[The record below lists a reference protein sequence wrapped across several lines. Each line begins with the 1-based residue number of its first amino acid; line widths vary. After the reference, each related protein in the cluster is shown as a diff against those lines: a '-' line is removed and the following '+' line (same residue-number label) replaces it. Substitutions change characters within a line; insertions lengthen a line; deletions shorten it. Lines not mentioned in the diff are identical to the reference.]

1 MKLKKIVAPVKLWKR
16 IVAYLIDVIIVNLII
31 VYPFR
36 DFFGNFENDIIV
48 KEIGPEIF
56 MVFFI
61 ISILT
66 ILYWAL
72 LEFFLKQS
80 IGKALL
86 NIYVRSTEKEL
97 KFWQCIVRNLSKIN
111 TLLLIIDSLNI
122 IFRKDYQRYLEKI
135 SNTEVVDGE

>member
-66 ILYWAL
+66 IL
-72 LEFFLKQS
+72 
-80 IGKALL
+80 
-86 NIYVRSTEKEL
+86 
-97 KFWQCIVRNLSKIN
+97 
-111 TLLLIIDSLNI
+111 LIIDSLNI

>member
-1 MKLKKIVAPVKLWKR
+1 MKLKKIVARVKLWKR

-80 IGKALL
+80 IGKAQKK
-86 NIYVRSTEKEL
+86 N
-97 KFWQCIVRNLSKIN
+97 
-111 TLLLIIDSLNI
+111 
-122 IFRKDYQRYLEKI
+122 
-135 SNTEVVDGE
+135 